1 MGRDNLSPIRGP
13 VILVDDYRKLYLKD
27 LHKLLKILYNR
38 ERVENTSRKILEDVQ
53 VFLKWQQHTK
63 DYTLDV
69 EWDIKIGIKER
80 LSRDEKKAESYTY
93 FG

>member
-53 VFLKWQQHTK
+53 VFLK
-63 DYTLDV
+63 
-69 EWDIKIGIKER
+69 
-80 LSRDEKKAESYTY
+80 
-93 FG
+93 